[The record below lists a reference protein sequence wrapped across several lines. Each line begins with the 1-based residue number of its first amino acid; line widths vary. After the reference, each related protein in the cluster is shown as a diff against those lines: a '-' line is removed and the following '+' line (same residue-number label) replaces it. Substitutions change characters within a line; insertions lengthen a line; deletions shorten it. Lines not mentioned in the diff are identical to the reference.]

1 MNKRE
6 EQQRP
11 LKGKPRGRPWPKGVS
26 GNPKGRPKGAKNKW
40 TLAVGE
46 PGPIMLDLGKPYES
60 WSHGFIQRGRT
71 FHRDTLEE
79 LNPGAPP
86 LEQPEILNHRKPR
99 IEIRWKRKDYFLQD
113 GWAFCRLSWKA
124 VKI

>member
-1 MNKRE
+1 MSRSTK
-6 EQQRP
+6 QQRP

-26 GNPKGRPKGAKNKW
+26 GNPKGRPKGAKNKF

-46 PGPIMLDLGKPYES
+46 PGPIMLDLDKPYES
-60 WSHGFIQRGRT
+60 WSGKYVQSGRV
-71 FHRDTLEE
+71 FHKDTMEE

-86 LEQPEILNHRKPR
+86 LEQPEILNTRKPR

-113 GWAFCRLSWKA
+113 GWLFCRLSWKS